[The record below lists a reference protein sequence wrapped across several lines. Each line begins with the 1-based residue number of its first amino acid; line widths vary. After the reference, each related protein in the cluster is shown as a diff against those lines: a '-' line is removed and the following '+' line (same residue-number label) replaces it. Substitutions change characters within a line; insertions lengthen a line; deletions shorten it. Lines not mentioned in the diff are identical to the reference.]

1 MGYKSIVM
9 HCNDP
14 RRIGRLCEAA
24 VPLARAMQ
32 GHLIGLSVMPPYL
45 IIPAM
50 DGAGVSVTVDQHR
63 TAYADEQK
71 VMKAAFLKAG
81 SDLPRPAE
89 WRIGDAAFTSVP
101 QVVIE
106 QGRAAD
112 LIVVSQADPAWERG
126 SMMED
131 PIRVVME
138 SGRPVLLVPNS
149 GRIAVPPRR
158 VVVAYDGRREA
169 ARAMF
174 DAMPLLTGAEDVAL
188 VWLNPEASQ
197 PLAGDLPA
205 VDVCA
210 MLSRHGVKATAISAH
225 ATGADVGPELLRQAH
240 VFGADL
246 LVMGCYGHSRL
257 REFILGGASRHIFA
271 RGDVPVL
278 LSH

>member
-112 LIVVSQADPAWERG
+112 LIVV
-126 SMMED
+126 
-131 PIRVVME
+131 
-138 SGRPVLLVPNS
+138 
-149 GRIAVPPRR
+149 
-158 VVVAYDGRREA
+158 
-169 ARAMF
+169 
-174 DAMPLLTGAEDVAL
+174 GA
-188 VWLNPEASQ
+188 
-197 PLAGDLPA
+197 
-205 VDVCA
+205 
-210 MLSRHGVKATAISAH
+210 
-225 ATGADVGPELLRQAH
+225 
-240 VFGADL
+240 
-246 LVMGCYGHSRL
+246 YGHSRI
-257 REFILGGASRHIFA
+257 REMVLGGVTRTLLKQMT
-271 RGDVPVL
+271 VPVL
-278 LSH
+278 MSH